1 MYYLCV
7 LLIRYEYIKKYLNND
22 NIVRYVIYIEK
33 KDINNKLILYI
44 CYLNDTLLNRYIWSN
59 MIKSY
64 YLSLFLI

>member
-22 NIVRYVIYIEK
+22 NIVKYVIYIEK